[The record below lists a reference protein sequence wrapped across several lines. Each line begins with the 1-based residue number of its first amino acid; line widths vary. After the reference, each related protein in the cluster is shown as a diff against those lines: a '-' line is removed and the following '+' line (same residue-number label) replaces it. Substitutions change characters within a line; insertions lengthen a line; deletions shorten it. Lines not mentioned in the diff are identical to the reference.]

1 MPPPTAFP
9 AHPAPAPLWRGLL
22 ASLPIALGYFPVA
35 FSFALT
41 ALQAGLS
48 GAQALW
54 ISAIV
59 YSGAAQFVL
68 VALLAAGGSALG
80 MVVSIWLMNARHLFY
95 GPSLLTALG
104 HRHTSTPAALLGAG
118 LTDEVFGTAL
128 GTAAEVPEMQR
139 ERWLLGLQLGAYL
152 SWLAGTAAG
161 ALVGLQAVARVAW
174 LNDAFAFV
182 LPALFFTLLLDV
194 WQRGPRATLGATA
207 AISLGLLAAGV
218 AGHLCIVLGM
228 VAGALVHAGLAMG
241 REAAR

>member
-1 MPPPTAFP
+1 MSP
-9 AHPAPAPLWRGLL
+9 PAPATPAPLRRGLL

-68 VALLAAGGSALG
+68 VALIAAGGSALG

-104 HRHTSTPAALLGAG
+104 HRHTTTPAALLGAG

-128 GTAAEVPEMQR
+128 GTAAEVPEAPEAQR

-161 ALVGLQAVARVAW
+161 ALVGLQAVARAAW

-194 WQRGPRATLGATA
+194 WQRGPRATLVATA

-228 VAGALVHAGLAMG
+228 VGGALVHAGLAL
-241 REAAR
+241 ARDSAR